1 MCGVRFKVKNLS
13 NNQEVKIE
21 IAGEIDLCAYTV
33 GSVVKVTAEGPT
45 IECAEIITV
54 GSSCGNIQNPCSDDP
69 NDIIEVIGEYDPG
82 YGNATLEFVTK
93 KYVLTDCAGVLPT
106 TQSAEAALEFYVDKV
121 IKTIPA
127 DPGEGKDETCLLVQK
142 ELCTPPY
149 PTFNL
154 PEVVITD
161 YFPTCIECLT
171 VKPTTI
177 EEVKKR
183 TVNPGYNTPGC
194 SPEYYDKISCKF
206 SETVYQEIV
215 KKRYGIDFCCEDDA
229 DKWDVKKELLYLAA
243 KTDPDVCETV
253 CPTSTIE
260 CNILC
265 LNVDTC
271 DLDLN
276 TFTQFVTNGSADMT
290 DLIAS
295 YLDYEVTNPVLYQ
308 QLSYFDCIY
317 DRTYCL
323 PLCFYLANCYKALEE
338 SIAGYTAILQEC
350 AQVASDTETENQKF
364 YDEITIQIN
373 ECIEY
378 ITVLTEEVEAITIL
392 VNQCQTELQ
401 ALIDA
406 GAPQPEIDAKTKE
419 CAERQDVLDTLQAEL
434 TNAQQDCG
442 AICSCSGTIKELES
456 YLVTITTTRTL
467 ANNFYTEY
475 ITQINELINKLQ
487 ITYDLMQNCN
497 TCDVIFPALY
507 GGLITYTA
515 CNGSEI
521 SMPLAPFLKI
531 YSQVTSGYVYSNDG
545 YVLNNYQKLMTS
557 IITLSEEC
565 DALPGC
571 TDNTDLPNCAGT
583 P

>member
-1 MCGVRFKVKNLS
+1 MCSFAFRVKDLS
-13 NNQEVKIE
+13 NNEVTAIE
-21 IAGEIDLCAYTV
+21 IEGQIDFCNYPVGTIVKVNGRAEIECGEIVAV
-33 GSVVKVTAEGPT
+33 GSTCSG
-45 IECAEIITV
+45 
-54 GSSCGNIQNPCSDDP
+54 IQNPCSNDP
-69 NDIIEVIGEYDPG
+69 NDFLEGIEYDISG
-82 YGNATLEFVTK
+82 VTLEIATA
-93 KYVLTDCAGVLPT
+93 KYILIDCAGVLPT
-106 TQSAEAALEFYVDKV
+106 TESTEAGLEFYLDKV

-127 DPGEGKDETCLLVQK
+127 DPGEGANETCLLVQK

-154 PEVVITD
+154 SSVVITD
-161 YFPTCIECLT
+161 YFPTCVECLT
-171 VKPTTI
+171 VKPTTT

-183 TVNPGYNTPGC
+183 TVNPGYDTPGC

-243 KTDPDVCETV
+243 KTDPNICETI
-253 CPTSTIE
+253 CPTNTVE

-271 DLDLN
+271 DLDFN

-308 QLSYFDCIY
+308 ELSYFDCIY

-323 PLCFYLANCYKALEE
+323 PLCFYAAQCYKALE
-338 SIAGYTAILQEC
+338 SAIDSYRYLLQEC
-350 AQVASDTETENQKF
+350 MEQASATEEEQAKLYAKISNV
-364 YDEITIQIN
+364 IN
-373 ECIEY
+373 ECIKY
-378 ITVLTEEVEAITIL
+378 ITTLTEDIEIKTIEL
-392 VNQCQTELQ
+392 NQCQAELQ

-419 CAERQDVLDTLQAEL
+419 CIEREATLKALEDEL
-434 TNAQQDCG
+434 TDAQQECG
-442 AICSCSGTIKELES
+442 ATCSCNGTIEELES

-467 ANNFYTEY
+467 ANDFYTEY
-475 ITQINELINKLQ
+475 VIQTDELLQKLETAYQ
-487 ITYDLMQNCN
+487 LMQDCN

-507 GGLITYTA
+507 GGLITYTT

-531 YSQVTSGYVYSNDG
+531 YSQVTSSYVYSNDG
-545 YVLNNYQKLMTS
+545 YALNNYQDLMTS
-557 IITLSEEC
+557 LITLSTEC
-565 DALPGC
+565 DALPSC
-571 TDNTDLPNCAGT
+571 TDNTDLPNCVGLA
-583 P
+583 